1 MFGRRRP
8 LVRAAVVGGAA
19 YHIGK
24 KNAQNQ
30 QAQQDE
36 ADQQAQADQQ
46 AANEQTS
53 AGSKGGESNA
63 NFDELTKL
71 QKLHDNGVLTD
82 DEYADAK
89 QKVIAKM

>member
-30 QAQQDE
+30 AQQDQAE
-36 ADQQAQADQQ
+36 ADQATAD
-46 AANEQTS
+46 EQVNT
-53 AGSKGGESNA
+53 GSKGGESKTEM
-63 NFDELTKL
+63 DKITEL
-71 QKLHDNGVLTD
+71 QKLHENGALTD
-82 DEYADAK
+82 EEFASAK
-89 QKVIAKM
+89 KKVIAEM